1 MKKWNEAKQSQL
13 WLLIQVG
20 IRQDTEYQHLYYRDT
35 GAKLLQKDYP
45 DSKERDLTIRGEFGG
60 FFYLLIKDLNELILD

>member
-20 IRQDTEYQHLYYRDT
+20 IRQDTEYQRLYYRDSR
-35 GAKLLQKDYP
+35 AKLLQKDYP
-45 DSKERDLTIRGEFGG
+45 DSKERKFAKLERVGG
-60 FFYLLIKDLNELILD
+60 FFTCSFFLVCHEMK